1 MNEMSMNPA
10 PATSS
15 GTRPARR
22 RSPKSIEQRF
32 ADKQEELEKLRLQI
46 QERREGLR
54 SELVDDLY
62 KVHDIKPTGG
72 DPTETK
78 RLDRLRKQ
86 LGMAS

>member
-15 GTRPARR
+15 GTKPAKR
-22 RSPKSIEQRF
+22 RSPKSIEERF

-46 QERREGLR
+46 QDRREGLR

-62 KVHDIKPTGG
+62 QFHGIDPADG
-72 DPTETK
+72 DPTETQ
-78 RLDRLRKQ
+78 RLGRLRKK